1 MMKFKIGDPVWLNIE
16 GKFYHY
22 RGYVKGV
29 REYEQYGI
37 EYPVVDMIDAID
49 LSNSDSVISDDVIH
63 CIDFL
68 PEEQWELIPGAF
80 VVKGLL

>member
-1 MMKFKIGDPVWLNIE
+1 MKFKIGDLVWLNIE

-29 REYEQYGI
+29 KEYEQYEI
-37 EYPVVDMIDAID
+37 TYPVVEMVDDIH
-49 LSNSDSVISDDVIH
+49 LSV
-63 CIDFL
+63 DFL

-80 VVKGLL
+80 EVKSLL

>member
-1 MMKFKIGDPVWLNIE
+1 MKFKIGDPVWLNIE

-37 EYPVVDMIDAID
+37 KYPVVEMIDNIH
-49 LSNSDSVISDDVIH
+49 LSDETIYRVV
-63 CIDFL
+63 DFL
-68 PEEQWELIPGAF
+68 PDEQWELVPGSF
-80 VVKGLL
+80 KVKSLL